1 MARVCKLTG
10 KRPLA
15 GNNVSHAHNKTRRRQ
30 LPNLQR
36 KRIYVPELGR
46 FVRIRLSA
54 RALRT
59 VTRKGLL
66 PYLRELNL
74 KLSDVTC

>member
-15 GNNVSHAHNKTRRRQ
+15 GYHVSHAHNKTKRRWY
-30 LPNLQR
+30 PNLIR
-36 KRIYVPELGR
+36 KRIWVPELNR
-46 FVRIRLSA
+46 WVRIRMSA

-59 VTRKGLL
+59 VQKKGLTDF
-66 PYLRELNL
+66 LRDEGLTL
-74 KLSDVTC
+74 KDVI